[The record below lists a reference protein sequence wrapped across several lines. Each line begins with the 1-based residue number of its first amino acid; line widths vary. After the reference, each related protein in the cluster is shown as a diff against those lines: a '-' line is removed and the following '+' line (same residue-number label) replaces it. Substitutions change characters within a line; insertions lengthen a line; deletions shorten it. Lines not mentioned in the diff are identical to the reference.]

1 MMSSGSNGCGAKSPP
16 TSVTPTSEPHRGR
29 KGNAMHNTLVLLVVG
44 LSRRLLGQHTP
55 HLSRLAASGLRT
67 LDTVLP
73 AVTRTVQSTLLTGLP
88 PDRHGAGG
96 HGLEFPGQGEG
107 LAWAPSK
114 RPICG

>member
-55 HLSRLAASGLRT
+55 HLSRLAAACLRT
-67 LDTVLP
+67 LHTVLP
-73 AVTRTVQSTLLTGLP
+73 AVTSSVRSDVPSSPPADLDLSAANGYFFRGPAGVLP
-88 PDRHGAGG
+88 CR
-96 HGLEFPGQGEG
+96 
-107 LAWAPSK
+107 SSN
-114 RPICG
+114 